1 MKLLQFILLT
11 ATGGLALTSFAC
23 DYPPLVPIPDGQTA
37 TLSDMV
43 AARQAVDNYMAAMQD
58 YLDCLNDELVATG
71 DNAPAEYKAIMYNR
85 HVTAYAE
92 LEAVAG
98 KMNEQIDVF
107 YQANPDIPR
116 PGGATTAPGQP
127 PTGGVP

>member
-1 MKLLQFILLT
+1 MKLRQFLLLMV
-11 ATGGLALTSFAC
+11 TGGMAVTSFAC
-23 DYPPLVPIPDGQTA
+23 DYPPLVPIPDGRTA

-107 YQANPDIPR
+107 YQSNPDVPR
-116 PGGATTAPGQP
+116 PGGGMTAPRRSP
-127 PTGGVP
+127 PGGVP

>member
-1 MKLLQFILLT
+1 
-11 ATGGLALTSFAC
+11 
-23 DYPPLVPIPDGQTA
+23 
-37 TLSDMV
+37 
-43 AARQAVDNYMAAMQD
+43 DNYMAAMQD

-107 YQANPDIPR
+107 YQSNPDVPR
-116 PGGATTAPGQP
+116 PGGGMTAPRRSP
-127 PTGGVP
+127 PGGVP